1 MLGRPTHLLDRF
13 GATLKQHLDQF
24 FATSLGRRHGVA
36 VAVRNVSFASHA
48 PELESR
54 PWRRETADRAAI
66 GVHIERALLLTLLE
80 LRYGP
85 AMPPVT
91 PPAAAAAEAGDAQ
104 PAGDGDGE
112 TASAP
117 STPIE
122 ATAADAPPIPET
134 TTERRLAERLAGE
147 LARTVA
153 RAIPFDARPDGETP
167 PPPDGGHAR
176 RTHLFAICTI
186 EGAASRT
193 VGEICFALD
202 PVWQQRLFD
211 HLKSSMSRA
220 RSVRRERSLPS
231 TRLRL
236 KLTAQLMEM
245 SVPFGD
251 VLRLRPGTVLPVRLH
266 APARVMTHDAQ
277 LFTASIAEHNG
288 KLCLTS
294 FVYVE

>member
-1 MLGRPTHLLDRF
+1 MLGRPTHLLDGF
-13 GATLKQHLDQF
+13 GATLRQYLDQF
-24 FATSLGRRHGVA
+24 FTTSLGRRHGVA
-36 VAVRNVSFASHA
+36 VAVRNVSFASHV
-48 PELESR
+48 PELEAR
-54 PWRRETADRAAI
+54 PWRRETVDRAAI
-66 GVHIERALLLTLLE
+66 GVHIERALLLLLLE

-85 AMPPVT
+85 AISPVM
-91 PPAAAAAEAGDAQ
+91 PPAAPADAGDTPLAS
-104 PAGDGDGE
+104 DGE

-117 STPIE
+117 PTPAE
-122 ATAADAPPIPET
+122 TAATHAPPIPET
-134 TTERRLAERLAGE
+134 TTERRLAERLAAE

-153 RAIPFDARPDGETP
+153 RAIPFDAPASEP
-167 PPPDGGHAR
+167 PAPSSGA
-176 RTHLFAICTI
+176 HLFAICSI

-220 RSVRRERSLPS
+220 RSVKRERPSPS
-231 TRLRL
+231 TQLRL
-236 KLTAQLMEM
+236 KLTAQLVEM

-266 APARVMTHDAQ
+266 TPARVMTHDAQ